1 MEPEIALHYGSDDLE
16 QRILDA
22 LTQAGKDPDSLEL
35 KDLSLIDQLHTGGH
49 MATQHLGEKCGLV
62 PGTRVLDAGCGIGGS
77 SRLLAKRFNCQV
89 TGLDLVESFVL
100 VARMLTRAT
109 DLESKVRFKQ
119 GDVCR
124 MPFGDE
130 QFDVVFCQHTL
141 MNIANKE
148 AALVE
153 FARVLKPGGRL
164 VLHEIVR
171 GEKDEIHLPV
181 PWADTPAISF
191 LQPAKILGDMLS
203 SAGFTPGFVEDA
215 TAQARKWWQ
224 RVKGAIPPKGAPLRP
239 LGPHII
245 FGASSS
251 HFGRTMTANLEEDRI
266 RLIEALMIKD

>member
-1 MEPEIALHYGSDDLE
+1 MEPGIALHYGSDDLE
-16 QRILDA
+16 QRIWNA

-49 MATQHLGEKCGLV
+49 MATQHLGEKSGLV
-62 PGTRVLDAGCGIGGS
+62 PGTRILDAGCGIGGS
-77 SRLLAKRFNCQV
+77 SRLLAKRFNCHV
-89 TGLDLVESFVL
+89 TGLDLVDSFVI

-109 DLESKVRFKQ
+109 GLETRVRFKQ

-148 AALVE
+148 AALGE
-153 FARVLKPGGRL
+153 FARVLKSGGRL
-164 VLHEIVR
+164 VLHEIVQ
-171 GEKDEIHLPV
+171 GEKEKIHLPV
-181 PWADTPAISF
+181 PWADTPGISF

-203 SAGFTPGFVEDA
+203 DAGFTPGFVVDA
-215 TAQARKWWQ
+215 TAQAKKWWQ
-224 RVKGAIPPKGAPLRP
+224 RVKAAISPDKAPQRP

-245 FGASSS
+245 FGDNGR

>member
-16 QRILDA
+16 QRIWNA
-22 LTQAGKDPDSLEL
+22 LTLAGKDPESLEL

-49 MATQHLGEKCGLV
+49 MATRHLGEKSGLV
-62 PGTRVLDAGCGIGGS
+62 PGTRILDAGCGIGGS
-77 SRLLAKRFNCQV
+77 SRLLGKRFNCQV
-89 TGLDLVESFVL
+89 TGLDLVESFVR

-141 MNIANKE
+141 MNIPNKV
-148 AALVE
+148 AAFVE
-153 FARVLKPGGRL
+153 FARVLRPGGRL
-164 VLHEIVR
+164 ILHEVVQ
-171 GEKDEIHLPV
+171 GEKEKIHLPV

-191 LQPAKILGDMLS
+191 LQTGQNLGDMLS
-203 SAGFTPGFVEDA
+203 DAGFTPGFVIDS
-215 TAQARKWWQ
+215 TDQAKQWWQ
-224 RVKGAIPPKGAPLRP
+224 RVKAAIPPKKGVRHP

-245 FGASSS
+245 FGDNSR

-266 RLIEALMIKD
+266 RLVEALMIKD